1 LPEAAKFRRALN
13 YLHEGAVLSGRGE
26 PLDMTNL
33 FDPLSAA
40 IVLGG
45 TVVAVLLRC
54 GWRDSRCALAAVTH
68 LFSSPFDSTRIR
80 AELAV
85 QIQEID
91 QDGFVRAQAH
101 QFGDGEFD
109 ELSEA
114 LVRDRS
120 IQILYD
126 EHERH
131 RWRRVVL
138 AGTAGRV
145 LAEAAELA
153 PILGLAGTLLALGG
167 LSTAAEGDYARSIG
181 TAVTTTLYG
190 LIAANFLFAP
200 LSAAVERRAHSE
212 EKARQALL
220 DWLAG
225 AIERSCVPQ
234 EEPAA
239 PKAVA

>member
-1 LPEAAKFRRALN
+1 
-13 YLHEGAVLSGRGE
+13 
-26 PLDMTNL
+26 MTNL
-33 FDPLSAA
+33 FDPLSAG
-40 IVLGG
+40 IVLMG
-45 TVVAVLLRC
+45 TVAAVLLRC
-54 GWRDSRCALAAVTH
+54 GWQDCRCAVTAVGY
-68 LFSSPFDSTRIR
+68 LFSSPFDSARVR

-91 QDGFVRAQAH
+91 EDGLVRAQAH
-101 QFGDGEFD
+101 RFGDGEFD

-114 LVRDRS
+114 LVRHRS
-120 IQILYD
+120 IQILYS

-131 RWRRVVL
+131 RTRRSVL

-145 LAEAAELA
+145 FAEAAELA

-167 LSTAAEGDYARSIG
+167 LSAAAEGDYARSIG

-200 LSAAVERRAHSE
+200 LSAAVERRAQSE

-225 AIERSCVPQ
+225 AIERSCQPQ
-234 EEPAA
+234 KAAA